1 MHFFS
6 KNKSLYETL
15 LVLLNSV
22 LHTFQIPFSFAV
34 YKTRVCFYSERKF
47 RKWKLFLCNK
57 AFPFVTCHC
66 CQSTFEF
73 WNLQYMNLWSSFIIY
88 KNWITLNC
96 NIRVKLL
103 FRPTRLENLQLVF
116 FFCHRNIPICAKQKR
131 KVKHTIWRVKYGG
144 MFSQSLSQLLFELL
158 MKM

>member
-34 YKTRVCFYSERKF
+34 YKTRVCFINSERKF

-96 NIRVKLL
+96 NICVKLL

-116 FFCHRNIPICAKQKR
+116 TFVIEIFPFAPSRREKWN
-131 KVKHTIWRVKYGG
+131 T
-144 MFSQSLSQLLFELL
+144 LFEE
-158 MKM
+158 